1 MTRREWLQGIAA
13 GIVSGAVNLPKQGR
27 QVFRLA
33 CNARPRAYPH
43 GGPGAPQPDAKSRP
57 AQYSAAVDRL
67 QSIET
72 FVRVAQ
78 TQSFAEA
85 ARQLR
90 VANSV
95 VTTRVKQLEEFLG
108 APLFH
113 RSTRVVRL
121 SDMGQAF
128 LRDCTE
134 LVGRANDIV
143 DQMRDARGTPSGT
156 LRVHALTGMVLGRF
170 ATLLREFQTNYP
182 DIHLELIVSDAVADP
197 VKAGVDCALQ
207 IFPAA
212 SQELVSR
219 PLFPVRR
226 LLCATPAYLE
236 AHGTP
241 ATPRELHRH
250 KLGLYSGY
258 PTRDRWTFHH
268 KGEQTTIYLAAALLT
283 NSVHLLREYALE
295 HAGIVCLPTLVA
307 GDAIAR
313 GELRVVLAE
322 HQLSSFSLSAVYAGT
337 SRNALKLRLFIE
349 HIATRFT
356 RVPPWDATLIE
367 RGMIPA
373 ELIEFSRSSG

>member
-1 MTRREWLQGIAA
+1 M
-13 GIVSGAVNLPKQGR
+13 
-27 QVFRLA
+27 
-33 CNARPRAYPH
+33 
-43 GGPGAPQPDAKSRP
+43 
-57 AQYSAAVDRL
+57 DRL
-67 QSIET
+67 ENIET

-90 VANSV
+90 VAKSV
-95 VTTRVKQLEEFLG
+95 VTSRVKQLEEHVG

-121 SDMGQAF
+121 SDVGQAF

-134 LVGRANDIV
+134 LVGRANDVI
-143 DQMRDARGTPSGT
+143 DQMRGARAGPTGT
-156 LRVHALTGMVLGRF
+156 LRIHALTGFVLGHL
-170 ATLLREFQTNYP
+170 ASVLRAFQADYP
-182 DIHLELIVSDAVADP
+182 DIHLELIVSDAVVDP

-212 SQELVSR
+212 STELVSR

-226 LLCATPAYLE
+226 VFCATPEYLRT
-236 AHGTP
+236 HGAP
-241 ATPRELHRH
+241 QTPRELHKH
-250 KLGLYSGY
+250 TLGLYSGY

-268 KGEQTTIYLAAALLT
+268 AGEQVTIYMNAALLT

-307 GDAIAR
+307 GNAILR
-313 GELRVVLAE
+313 GDLQIVLPE

-337 SRNALKLRLFIE
+337 SRNAFKLKLFIE
-349 HIATRFT
+349 HITAAFT
-356 RVPPWDATLIE
+356 RVPPWDAAMIE
-367 RGMIPA
+367 RGLLP
-373 ELIEFSRSSG
+373 ETLIADV